1 MLVTSTGA
9 RRKSVRNGFAHLTDS
24 DLWEQRAQAAEPGGL
39 GPWQAQNTPGTGLLT
54 CMAKRYCSSFGPNL
68 TELAG
73 SLLLVLQGRK
83 TGQGKAGEALPTH
96 GTLGLPLCPTSLWQR
111 ECGLCIQTMGA
122 PCLPETWSIWQNSPG
137 QDQLLSVPVESVP
150 PQTLLPSLHLPP
162 PAPRLPIPDQP
173 HPALRHRQHERLVTW
188 V

>member
-39 GPWQAQNTPGTGLLT
+39 GPWQAQNTPGTGPLT
-54 CMAKRYCSSFGPNL
+54 CMAERYCSSFGPSL

-73 SLLLVLQGRK
+73 SLTLVLQGRK
-83 TGQGKAGEALPTH
+83 TGRGKAGEALPTH

-122 PCLPETWSIWQNSPG
+122 PCLPETWSIWQNPPG
-137 QDQLLSVPVESVP
+137 QDQLLSVPCGVSP
-150 PQTLLPSLHLPP
+150 ASDAAPLPP
-162 PAPRLPIPDQP
+162 PSTPGPQAPYSRSTPSCPQ
-173 HPALRHRQHERLVTW
+173 AQAA
-188 V
+188 